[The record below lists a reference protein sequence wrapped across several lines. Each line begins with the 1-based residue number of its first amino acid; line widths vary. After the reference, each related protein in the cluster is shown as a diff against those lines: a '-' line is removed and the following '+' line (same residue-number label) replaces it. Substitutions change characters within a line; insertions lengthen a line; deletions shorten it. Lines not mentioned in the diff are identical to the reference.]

1 MPEETKGSWREK
13 TLNLRVSAE
22 EHRAIKLLAT
32 EEGMTIKQ
40 LLFEAV
46 ERLYP
51 NWRKKGKS

>member
-1 MPEETKGSWREK
+1 MPEETKGSSREQ
-13 TLNLRVSAE
+13 TLNLRVWAE
-22 EHRAIKLLAT
+22 APRAIKLLAT